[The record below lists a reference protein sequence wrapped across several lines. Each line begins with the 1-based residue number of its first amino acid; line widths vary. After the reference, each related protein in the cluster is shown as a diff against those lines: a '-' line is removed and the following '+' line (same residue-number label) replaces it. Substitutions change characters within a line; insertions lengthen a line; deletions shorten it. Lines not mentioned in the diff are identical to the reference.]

1 MTMPLARLLAAALLC
16 GPAAAQN
23 RVELSDVLNR
33 KAKVAARAAAPAAP
47 AGAPSAPGSSASS
60 PTPSPSENGGASA
73 SAAAPAP
80 GAAAAPGT
88 PAKSE
93 ERAAL
98 EKLTTENQLVREE
111 VAKRFRDLVVEK
123 EELRIRSEV
132 NTERQKAELAKLEA
146 EYQRLALEN
155 RLNEERNKRSLD
167 ELSAAQRRL
176 AAENSLDE
184 EKHKK
189 ELADLRQ
196 SREKLQQDNDILRE
210 KLRAEE
216 MKSNSEK
223 MALDLEGARMA
234 SAGAKLRLEREK
246 LEEKVTRLKVDLEER
261 SKKEDW
267 RSEANREPVVLK
279 QPFKDGVL
287 TISDRRITLN
297 GPVIRGVAQ
306 DIIERIGFFNNVSE
320 DPIFLVIDS
329 SPGGSVMEGHRI
341 VKAIEASKAPV
352 HVVVKGFA
360 ASMAAIIAT
369 LAPHSYVYPNAVIL
383 HHQPWNLSFGN
394 PVQQKEQLEILRA
407 WYDRLG
413 TPVAKKMG
421 ITLDQLT
428 KRMYEKN
435 SEGDWQEFGDKAV
448 AARWADSVVEE
459 IQETGVT
466 KRPTEGKKAAD
477 FLFAQGLEEKVDE
490 RGERYV
496 RLPRLD
502 PFDAYWIYN
511 PDRYYR

>member
-1 MTMPLARLLAAALLC
+1 MPLARLLAAALLC
-16 GPAAAQN
+16 APAAAQN
-23 RVELSDVLNR
+23 RVELSEILKKEA
-33 KAKVAARAAAPAAP
+33 KAVARAAEPPPP
-47 AGAPSAPGSSASS
+47 AGGPSAPGTS
-60 PTPSPSENGGASA
+60 ASA
-73 SAAAPAP
+73 STPAPSGSAASPSPAAAPAP
-80 GAAAAPGT
+80 GSPPAPAAP
-88 PAKSE
+88 AKPE

-111 VAKRFRDLVVEK
+111 VAKRLRDLVIEK
-123 EELRIRSEV
+123 EELRIRAEV
-132 NTERQKAELAKLEA
+132 NAERQKAELAKLEA

-176 AAENSLDE
+176 SAENSLDE

-234 SAGAKLRLEREK
+234 SEGARLRLEREK
-246 LEEKVTRLKVDLEER
+246 LEEKVTRLRIDLDER
-261 SKKEDW
+261 AKKEDW
-267 RSEANREPVVLK
+267 KSEANKEPVVAK
-279 QPFKDGVL
+279 QPFKNGVL
-287 TISDRRITLN
+287 TVSDRRITLN
-297 GPVIRGVAQ
+297 GPIIRGVAQ
-306 DIIERIGFFNNVSE
+306 DIIERIGFFNNVS
-320 DPIFLVIDS
+320 DAPIFLVIDS

-341 VKAIEASKAPV
+341 VKAIAASKAPV

-369 LAPHSYVYPNAVIL
+369 LAPHSYAYPNAVIL
-383 HHQPWNLSFGN
+383 HHQPWTLSFGN
-394 PVQQKEQLEILRA
+394 IVQQKEQLEILRS

-421 ITLDQLT
+421 LSLDQMT

-435 SEGDWQEFGDKAV
+435 SEGDWQEFGDNAAAV
-448 AARWADSVVEE
+448 KWVDAVVEE

-466 KRPTEGKKAAD
+466 KRPAEGKKAAD
-477 FLFAQGLEEKVDE
+477 FLFAQGLEEKLDE